1 MTMSDNAKLI
11 LSFMQEHKT
20 EKDNCFYFVDLLQT
34 GIPLEDIER
43 YINEL
48 SSNAKID
55 VDTTYP
61 QTVYSVL

>member
-1 MTMSDNAKLI
+1 MSDNAKLI
-11 LSFMQEHKT
+11 LSFMQEHKS

-34 GIPLEDIER
+34 GIPAEDIEQ
-43 YINEL
+43 YIDEL
-48 SSNAKID
+48 SSCIKID

>member
-1 MTMSDNAKLI
+1 MTDNAKLI
-11 LSFMQEHKT
+11 LSFMREHKT

-34 GIPLEDIER
+34 GILSADIEQ

-48 SSNAKID
+48 SSAGKID

-61 QTVYSVL
+61 QIVYSVL

>member
-1 MTMSDNAKLI
+1 MTDNAKSI
-11 LSFMQEHKT
+11 LSYMQEHKA

-34 GIPLEDIER
+34 GIPSEDIDQC
-43 YINEL
+43 IDEL
-48 SSNAKID
+48 ASAVKID

>member
-1 MTMSDNAKLI
+1 MTDNAKLI
-11 LSFMQEHKT
+11 LSFMKEHRA

-34 GIPLEDIER
+34 GIPSAGIEQ

-48 SSNAKID
+48 SSNGKID

-61 QTVYSVL
+61 QTVYSIL

>member
-1 MTMSDNAKLI
+1 
-11 LSFMQEHKT
+11 MQEHKT